1 MLGAEE
7 TLIRKI
13 TYLKYSIGYQW
24 VAIQLVVDWKR
35 SIQRDADQKFW
46 YSDHIFQTIKI
57 G

>member
-35 SIQRDADQKFW
+35 GIQRDADQKFW
-46 YSDHIFQTIKI
+46 YSDHVFQTN
-57 G
+57 